1 MDNIKGSL
9 SFGIEAIVKAF
20 FSTIENFDSFV

>member
-1 MDNIKGSL
+1 L

-20 FSTIENFDSFV
+20 FSTIENFGSFVW